1 MTSFPIKTFLKEGV
15 FRYNKDSFYLLLK
28 QQSFGKVK
36 DNKKTLYYNIPCAF
50 DIETTSFI
58 QNEEKYG
65 VMYEWTFGID
75 DYVVYG
81 RYWWE
86 FIELLTILSEEL
98 NLCDN
103 QILVCYVHNLSF
115 EFQFIRK
122 LLKWNKVFA
131 VKERE
136 PVRCLSELG
145 IEFRCSYKLSG
156 YSLSKVGEH
165 LTKYKVKKMIGD
177 LDYSLVRNSE
187 TVLSEKELKYC
198 EHDVRVV
205 MSYIREL
212 IEQYGDITRIQLTKT
227 GFVRDYCRKK
237 CFYSDLKGIK
247 RSDNYKKYRT
257 FIESMKL
264 TVDEYE
270 QLKRAFTGGF
280 THANSFYSGKILSNV
295 ASYDLSSSYPTVML
309 SELFPMS
316 SSERVVI
323 KTQVELEY
331 NLKNYCCLFDCE
343 FYGIH
348 TKVEFENILSYSKC
362 RKVQNPILNNGRI
375 YSADYLIT
383 TLTETDFKMIQQ
395 FYYVDRFVIHN
406 FRRYRKSF
414 LPKDLIL
421 AILKLY
427 NDKTLLK
434 GVEGKE
440 VEYLASKEFINSLYG
455 MCVTDICRDEII
467 YNECWE
473 KTSVNYEQEIDK
485 YNKSKKRFLFYPWGV
500 WITSYARRNLYTAI
514 YECGLDYV
522 YSDTDS
528 VKILNYENHLSYFKK
543 YNENIFKKLKYMCD
557 NYKIDISLLSPKN
570 IKGEEKTIGIWD
582 FEHMYDKFKTL
593 GAKRYLVEYEGKK
606 VLTVSGLNK
615 QYAIKYMEEKF
626 YDEVFENFNDELE
639 IPSEY
644 TGKLT
649 HTYIDYEQEGFLT
662 DYQGNTAHFHEM
674 SSVNLSGAD
683 YTLKIS
689 KQYADF
695 LKGIEDKRI

>member
-1 MTSFPIKTFLKEGV
+1 MTIFSREGI
-15 FRYNKDSFYLLLK
+15 FRYNKESFHLLLK
-28 QQSFGKVK
+28 SCFFEKVK
-36 DNKKTLYYNIPCAF
+36 DNKKISYYNIPCAF

-81 RYWWE
+81 RYWHE

-98 NLCDN
+98 NLCDK

-115 EFQFIRK
+115 EFQFIRN
-122 LLKWNKVFA
+122 LIKWNKVFA

-165 LTKYKVKKMIGD
+165 LTKYKVQKMVGD
-177 LDYSLVRNSE
+177 LDYSLLRNSE
-187 TVLSEKELKYC
+187 TVLTEKELQYC

-237 CFYSDLKGIK
+237 CFYSNLKGVK
-247 RSDNYKKYRT
+247 RSDNYNRYHT

-264 TVDEYE
+264 TVDEYD
-270 QLKRAFTGGF
+270 QLKKAFTGGF
-280 THANSFYSGKILSNV
+280 THANSFYSGKILFNV
-295 ASYDLSSSYPTVML
+295 ASYDLTSSYPAVML

-316 SSERVVI
+316 SSERVNI
-323 KTQVELEY
+323 KTQAELEY

-343 FYGIH
+343 FYNIH
-348 TKVEFENILSYSKC
+348 SKTEFENILSYSKC

-375 YSADYLIT
+375 YVADYLVT
-383 TLTETDFKMIQQ
+383 TLTETDFKMIQK
-395 FYYVDRFVIHN
+395 FYHVDKFVIHN
-406 FRRYRKSF
+406 FRRYRKGF
-414 LPKDLIL
+414 LPKEFIF

-440 VEYLASKEFINSLYG
+440 VEYLNSKEFINSLYG
-455 MCVTDICRDEII
+455 MCVTDICRDEIT
-467 YNECWE
+467 YNEDWGKVC
-473 KTSVNYEQEIDK
+473 VDYEAEINK

-514 YECGLDYV
+514 YECGNDYV

-528 VKILNYENHLSYFKK
+528 VKILNYKNHLKYFEK
-543 YNENIFKKLKYMCD
+543 YNENILKKLKYMC
-557 NYKIDISLLSPKN
+557 NVYEIDISLLSPKN
-570 IKGEEKTIGIWD
+570 MKGEVKPLGVWD
-582 FEHMYDKFKTL
+582 FEHIYDKFKTL
-593 GAKRYLVEYEGKK
+593 GAKRYIVEYEEKK

-615 QYAIKYMEEKF
+615 QRAIKYMEEK
-626 YDEVFENFNDELE
+626 YGDEVFENFNDELE

-649 HTYIDYEQEGFLT
+649 HTYIDYEQEGQLT
-662 DYQGNTAHFHEM
+662 DYQGKVAHFHEM

-695 LKGIEDKRI
+695 LRGIEDKRI